1 MKAATYL
8 QGKINRAVHA
18 KAVAATPA
26 ATVVPVSV
34 VVPVSQAPVATAEKS
49 DPMEDLK
56 RRLANGEITSE
67 EFERLKAII
76 N

>member
-1 MKAATYL
+1 M
-8 QGKINRAVHA
+8 
-18 KAVAATPA
+18 
-26 ATVVPVSV
+26 VPVSV
-34 VVPVSQAPVATAEKS
+34 VVPVSQAPVATADKS